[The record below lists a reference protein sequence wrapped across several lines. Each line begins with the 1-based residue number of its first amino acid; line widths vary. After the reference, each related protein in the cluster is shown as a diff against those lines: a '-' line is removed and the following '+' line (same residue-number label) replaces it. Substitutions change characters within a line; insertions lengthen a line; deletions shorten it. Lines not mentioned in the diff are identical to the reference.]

1 MEGLP
6 SRLPRARSGRG
17 GFAQGD
23 RGSVLFAGEKIQTH
37 RDDDTP
43 SPGEP
48 TFAVINEAYRQL
60 CGFSRLEKENFRE
73 LTWKQKLRYLRE
85 HYTAEIVMIGITL
98 LALALFVTAAYQLNE
113 WSRNVQEI
121 QQPEVRSPSQP
132 LELPRNESGMAS
144 VV

>member
-1 MEGLP
+1 MEDYRRACRVLGVAEGA
-6 SRLPRARSGRG
+6 SRKEIE
-17 GFAQGD
+17 D
-23 RGSVLFAGEKIQTH
+23 RYFLLVKKYKRI

-121 QQPEVRSPSQP
+121 QQPEV
-132 LELPRNESGMAS
+132 ESSEPAPMNS
-144 VV
+144 VE